1 MATPPPSTT
10 FPPEN
15 TLPPTTSLAPV
26 TTTLAPTLAPTT
38 STTSTP
44 TIISAP
50 DATFDTNAD
59 DPSVFV
65 IPAAPDATFDTNADD
80 PSVDITP
87 AAGGLPS
94 GASTTVTSPSPTV
107 PPENTLSPTTSL
119 DPNTRFV
126 GSVTRAD
133 SVAVV
138 RPRNQLVP
146 DATFDT
152 NGDDPP
158 VVIVPE
164 INPTSDTSATTLNP
178 NTPFIGPVTRA
189 DSGSVAV
196 VRPRDLFADPDA
208 TFDTNADDPPVVIVP
223 DLIPV
228 VAPSVGAPPEA
239 PDNTTETSSDFIVSF
254 LGRSLSVGNN
264 IMYRGAVQGNDG
276 KLYLVPYA
284 SNFVVATDFSSGAQP
299 RYDITSFAREGSL
312 AKFVGGAI
320 APSGKI
326 YLGPQQASAPLIIDS
341 NQTPPIFSQV
351 AGGTQGVVTQARGP
365 AYFNNRVYIPTYKN
379 TNVGKWIVVN
389 TDTDSLEPSITQP
402 THPVTDDIFITRVN
416 YATENLGKALKHYTS
431 LEGGVAGDNGK
442 IYGMPY
448 GASRINIVD
457 TATQTSTWG
466 ADYIKG
472 NAPID
477 NDLFSLRLPGMLQTK
492 TYFNKYK
499 YGALAGNG
507 SIYAHGH
514 RARSILKIDTSD
526 DSATEIPYPQV
537 IIDAMLNGGSA
548 DSADTAKAAS
558 FGSVLGGDGKV
569 YSTPWNIPYLIWIDP
584 KDDSIGYLDISD
596 ILDASGASNGWYTL
610 ATAVGN
616 KLYFSPGI
624 SGKILVIQLPETKSA
639 DGATATFDTNADDPP
654 VTIILDDGIV
664 SDEPAVNPD
673 SGPVNDANPGNP
685 INTDGTDGGVV
696 FDPEAG
702 PSDIANPGIDIIV
715 NPDGTIGLPGT
726 PPTDPGTSPP
736 AGTQPPTGTQPPA
749 GTLPPPTGSTLP
761 PPTGSTLPPPPP
773 LNLVCYDDN
782 SDSDSFD
789 NVQDGANPYWLEAK
803 VKAVGGKVSNYPA
816 SEPSAAFNLPVG
828 ADVKDLLELEVD
840 PGNIISVDP
849 AKVPDTVDKE
859 VVYFVKIQIPERY
872 DNSIQEYIV
881 CKVTSYTS
889 LSGKV
894 LECYYDEKDGGVDEN
909 GNKIVG
915 ANPTWNNAAAALV
928 GPNDISNFPAVIPSR
943 IFNIPVGTIIWD
955 PIAMAS
961 PLIDIEVGKLVGVDP
976 LVVPN
981 MAGPIRVDIEI
992 EVPKNEG
999 YNNISSIIECVMEMY
1014 PALSTT
1020 TPPPP
1025 PPPPPPGLP
1034 LDECLLE
1041 CLTFTTP
1048 LPPPPGIQRGVPVRL
1063 TIPFERTTIPPSS
1076 ALGGSEIIFPTTV
1089 EPSTFTTTFTTT
1101 TTTTKNPCPP
1111 ECDIPSF

>member
-1 MATPPPSTT
+1 VDDIALEPGIIPA
-10 FPPEN
+10 
-15 TLPPTTSLAPV
+15 LPPVFEPV
-26 TTTLAPTLAPTT
+26 
-38 STTSTP
+38 
-44 TIISAP
+44 
-50 DATFDTNAD
+50 
-59 DPSVFV
+59 
-65 IPAAPDATFDTNADD
+65 
-80 PSVDITP
+80 
-87 AAGGLPS
+87 
-94 GASTTVTSPSPTV
+94 
-107 PPENTLSPTTSL
+107 
-119 DPNTRFV
+119 
-126 GSVTRAD
+126 
-133 SVAVV
+133 
-138 RPRNQLVP
+138 
-146 DATFDT
+146 
-152 NGDDPP
+152 
-158 VVIVPE
+158 
-164 INPTSDTSATTLNP
+164 
-178 NTPFIGPVTRA
+178 
-189 DSGSVAV
+189 
-196 VRPRDLFADPDA
+196 
-208 TFDTNADDPPVVIVP
+208 
-223 DLIPV
+223 
-228 VAPSVGAPPEA
+228 VGAPPEL
-239 PDNTTETSSDFIVSF
+239 PDDTSVGDTTETSSDLIASFI
-254 LGRSLSVGNN
+254 GGNISKFRN

-284 SNFVVATDFSSGAQP
+284 SDFVVATDLSSGAQP
-299 RYDITSFAREGSL
+299 RYDITSFAREDSL
-312 AKFVGGAI
+312 AKFIGGAI

-351 AGGTQGVVTQARGP
+351 AGGTQGVVMQARGP

-431 LEGGVAGDNGK
+431 LEGAVAGGNGK

-457 TATQTSTWG
+457 TDTQTSTWG
-466 ADYIKG
+466 TDYITG

-477 NDLFSLRLPGMLQTK
+477 NNSFSTVTGMLLTK
-492 TYFNKYK
+492 TFFNKYK
-499 YGALAGNG
+499 YGALATSNG
-507 SIYAHGH
+507 CIYAHGH
-514 RARSILKIDTSD
+514 RARSILKIDTAD

-548 DSADTAKAAS
+548 ESADTAKAAS
-558 FGSVLGGDGKV
+558 FGSVLGSDGKV

-596 ILDASGASNGWYTL
+596 ILDSSESIDNNGWYTL

-616 KLYFSPGI
+616 KLYFSPGM
-624 SGKILVIQLPETKSA
+624 SQKILVIELPGTDSVKDIINPLGLPTGLPS
-639 DGATATFDTNADDPP
+639 ATFDTNADDSP
-654 VTIILDDGIV
+654 VNIIFDIGIDTVEDPGPSVGDAVDDRGDIINDDPNTDEDGNAIDPFANNDLDEEAGDGDIIVIDNDDGGIVITDGGGRV
-664 SDEPAVNPD
+664 SDEPAV
-673 SGPVNDANPGNP
+673 
-685 INTDGTDGGVV
+685 I
-696 FDPEAG
+696 DP
-702 PSDIANPGIDIIV
+702 IDIIV
-715 NPDGTIGLPGT
+715 NPDGTIGLPGN
-726 PPTDPGTSPP
+726 PPTDPGT
-736 AGTQPPTGTQPPA
+736 Q
-749 GTLPPPTGSTLP
+749 PPTGSTLP

-816 SEPSAAFNLPVG
+816 SEPSAAFNLPIG

-840 PGNIISVDP
+840 PGNIISVNPD
-849 AKVPDTVDKE
+849 KVPDTVDKQ

-872 DNSIQEYIV
+872 DNSTEEYIV

-961 PLIDIEVGKLVGVDP
+961 PLIDIEVGKLVGVKP
-976 LVVPN
+976 LTVPN
-981 MAGPIRVDIEI
+981 IPGPVRVDIEI

-999 YNNISSIIECVMEMY
+999 YNNTSSIIECIMEMY

-1048 LPPPPGIQRGVPVRL
+1048 LPPPPGRQRGVPVRL
-1063 TIPFERTTIPPSS
+1063 TIPFERTTIPPVFPLNEGTPAPEVTSS
-1076 ALGGSEIIFPTTV
+1076 
-1089 EPSTFTTTFTTT
+1089 TTTSTTTTTTT

>member
-1 MATPPPSTT
+1 MATTPPSTT

-26 TTTLAPTLAPTT
+26 STTLAPTLAPTT
-38 STTSTP
+38 STTTNTP
-44 TIISAP
+44 TIISVP
-50 DATFDTNAD
+50 DATFDTNA
-59 DPSVFV
+59 V
-65 IPAAPDATFDTNADD
+65 D

-107 PPENTLSPTTSL
+107 PPETINPGTPFIG
-119 DPNTRFV
+119 P
-126 GSVTRAD
+126 VTRAD
-133 SVAVV
+133 TVAVV
-138 RPRNQLVP
+138 RPRNQIVP

-152 NGDDPP
+152 NADDPP
-158 VVIVPE
+158 VVIVPD
-164 INPTSDTSATTLNP
+164 INPTSTTSSNP
-178 NTPFIGPVTRA
+178 NIPFIGPVTRA

-196 VRPRDLFADPDA
+196 IRPRDLFVDPDA

-228 VAPSVGAPPEA
+228 FGPSVGAPPES
-239 PDNTTETSSDFIVSF
+239 PDGTSDDDTNEVSSSDLIVSF
-254 LGRSLSVGNN
+254 LGGDISLGSN
-264 IMYRGAVQGNDG
+264 IMYRGAIQGNDG

-284 SNFVVATDFSSGAQP
+284 SNFVVATDLSSGAQP

-312 AKFVGGAI
+312 AKFIGGAI

-326 YLGPQQASAPLIIDS
+326 YLGPQEASTPLVIDT
-341 NQTPPIFSQV
+341 NQTPPTFTQV
-351 AGGTQGVVTQARGP
+351 SGGSGFAAQARGP
-365 AYFNNRVYIPTYKN
+365 AYFNNKVYIPTYKN
-379 TNVGKWIVVN
+379 TNVGKWLVVN
-389 TDTDSLEPSITQP
+389 TDTDALENSITQP
-402 THPVTDDIFITRVN
+402 THPTTDEIFSTRVD
-416 YATENLGKALKHYTS
+416 YATENSGNAIKHYTS

-466 ADYIKG
+466 ADYITG

-477 NDLFSLRLPGMLQTK
+477 NDLFDPAPGGMLQTK

-537 IIDAMLNGGSA
+537 IIDAMLNGGSES
-548 DSADTAKAAS
+548 SADTAKAAS

-584 KDDSIGYLDISD
+584 EDDSIGYLDISD

-616 KLYFSPGI
+616 NLYLSPGI
-624 SGKILVIQLPETKSA
+624 ADKILVIQLPESKSA
-639 DGATATFDTNADDPP
+639 DEPDAAFDTNADDPP
-654 VTIILDDGIV
+654 VTIILDDGTEGIV

-673 SGPVNDANPGNP
+673 SGPVNDADPGNP

-715 NPDGTIGLPGT
+715 NPDGTIGLPGN
-726 PPTDPGTSPP
+726 
-736 AGTQPPTGTQPPA
+736 PPTGP
-749 GTLPPPTGSTLP
+749 GTEPPTGSSTLP
-761 PPTGSTLPPPPP
+761 PPGTTSTTTTTTTTTPPPGTS
-773 LNLVCYDDN
+773 LIC
-782 SDSDSFD
+782 FD
-789 NVQDGANPYWLEAK
+789 NNSNKDNKTDGANPSWIRNK
-803 VKAVGGKVSNYPA
+803 VVALGGSTGSSGNGPDDT
-816 SEPSAAFNLPVG
+816 AFGLPVG
-828 ADVKDLLELEVD
+828 ANVMDLIEVEIGTIQKVD
-840 PGNIISVDP
+840 PPVVKKGEREPYKVTIG
-849 AKVPDTVDKE
+849 VPDG
-859 VVYFVKIQIPERY
+859 Y
-872 DNSIQEYIV
+872 DNYPGPIV
-881 CKVTSYTS
+881 CTIEGYSA
-889 LSGKV
+889 LSSKKLV
-894 LECYYDEKDGGVDEN
+894 CYHENDKPPIYEDGN
-909 GNKIVG
+909 LLVG
-915 ANPTWNNAAAALV
+915 ANPTWNENKVGALGV
-928 GPNDISNFPAVIPSR
+928 GPNDIFNFPKLEPSR
-943 IFNIPVGTIIWD
+943 VFNIPIGTLIE
-955 PIAMAS
+955 
-961 PLIDIEVGKLVGVDP
+961 PLIDIEVGKLIGVKP
-976 LVVPN
+976 LIVPN
-981 MAGPIRVDIEI
+981 APGQNITVDIEI
-992 EVPKNEG
+992 EVPDDFPKPPN
-999 YNNISSIIECVMEMY
+999 SSIIECTMELY

-1020 TPPPP
+1020 TTTTSPPPP
-1025 PPPPPPGLP
+1025 PTPPPGLP

-1048 LPPPPGIQRGVPVRL
+1048 LPPPPGSQRGVPVRL
-1063 TIPFERTTIPPSS
+1063 TIPFERTTIPPVLPLNEGTPAPEVTSS
-1076 ALGGSEIIFPTTV
+1076 
-1089 EPSTFTTTFTTT
+1089 TTTSTTITTTT